1 MDAADWFSDPSLAKP
16 ESKPNKIAPEDP
28 GVNKRAQTKIKISSL
43 FKKRDIDKEL
53 KKLEQ
58 KNIAKFSS

>member
-1 MDAADWFSDPSLAKP
+1 MDAADWFSEPSLAKP

-28 GVNKRAQTKIKISSL
+28 SLNRRAKTKAKISSL
-43 FKKRDIDKEL
+43 LKKRDIDKEL